1 MFDEKVILTRL
12 QNGESIGDIAEELTD
27 MLNKVNHKY
36 EDSKR
41 VAEEA
46 KRKREA
52 SKRSELKALVQMIG
66 KWYNDYIATTEEEKV
81 VFSQA
86 LQGTDIEDM
95 IGLFEGMHE
104 IIVPLLSVV
113 DPPVQKKEKKVQ
125 ETTDDVISAFLKD
138 MGWEKEKYP
147 RE

>member
-12 QNGESIGDIAEELTD
+12 QNGESVEDIAEELTD

-41 VAEEA
+41 AAEEA

-81 VFSQA
+81 AFGQA
-86 LQGTDIEDM
+86 LQEADIEEV
-95 IGLFEGMHE
+95 IELFEAIHE
-104 IIVPLLSVV
+104 IIVPLLSVI
-113 DPPVQKKEKKVQ
+113 DPPVQKKEKKKVQ
-125 ETTDDVISAFLKD
+125 KNTDDVISTFLKN
-138 MGWEKEKYP
+138 MGW
-147 RE
+147 

>member
-1 MFDEKVILTRL
+1 MFDEKVILTKL
-12 QNGESIGDIAEELTD
+12 QNGESIEDIAEELTD

-81 VFSQA
+81 AFGQA
-86 LQGTDIEDM
+86 LQEADIEEV
-95 IGLFEGMHE
+95 ISLFEGIHE
-104 IIVPLLSVV
+104 IIVPLLETI
-113 DPPVQKKEKKVQ
+113 DPPIQKKEKKVQ
-125 ETTDDVISAFLKD
+125 KNTDDVINTFLKN
-138 MGWEKEKYP
+138 MGW
-147 RE
+147 

>member
-12 QNGESIGDIAEELTD
+12 QNGESVEDIAEELTD

-52 SKRSELKALVQMIG
+52 SKRSEFKALVQMIG

-81 VFSQA
+81 AFSQA
-86 LQGTDIEDM
+86 LQEADIEDM
-95 IGLFEGMHE
+95 IELFEGAHE
-104 IIVPLLSVV
+104 IIRPLLSVI
-113 DPPVQKKEKKVQ
+113 DPPAKKKEKKVQ
-125 ETTDDVISAFLKD
+125 KNTDDVISAFLKD
-138 MGWEKEKYP
+138 MGW
-147 RE
+147 

>member
-104 IIVPLLSVV
+104 IIVPLLSVI
-113 DPPVQKKEKKVQ
+113 DPPVQKKEKKAQ
-125 ETTDDVISAFLKD
+125 KNTDDVISAFLKD
-138 MGWEKEKYP
+138 MGW
-147 RE
+147 

>member
-52 SKRSELKALVQMIG
+52 SKRSEFKALVQMIG

-86 LQGTDIEDM
+86 LQEADIEDM

-113 DPPVQKKEKKVQ
+113 DPPVQKKEKKAQ
-125 ETTDDVISAFLKD
+125 KNTDDVISAFLKD
-138 MGWEKEKYP
+138 MGW
-147 RE
+147 